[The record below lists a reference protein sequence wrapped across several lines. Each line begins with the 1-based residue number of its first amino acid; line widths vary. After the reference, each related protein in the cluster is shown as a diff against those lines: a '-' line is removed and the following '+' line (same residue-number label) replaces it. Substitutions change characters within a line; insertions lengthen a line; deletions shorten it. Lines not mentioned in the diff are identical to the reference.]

1 MDGLKKKL
9 VKIATGLELIIA
21 FFIVIAI
28 ILGGISIVKYL
39 SVLLSTDIY
48 HIYDAFKKFLS
59 IALLMVIGIEL
70 VLMLLSHSSGS
81 ILELVLFAIARK
93 MLVYSET
100 MLDLILGTVAI
111 AIVFLIRKYLMSSK
125 YMSYDVNEG
134 KILSA
139 ASPVHAVNFDAG
151 LDIPENK
158 GATIGGL
165 ICHLS
170 EETCRPV
177 EEGAEYSVG
186 DITMKILKMKDGLI
200 EKVLLVESDKLTEP
214 EKKKVKEAVTH
225 S

>member
-1 MDGLKKKL
+1 MDYLKKKL
-9 VKIATGLELIIA
+9 VKIATSLELIIA
-21 FFIVIAI
+21 FFIVVAI

-48 HIYDAFKKFLS
+48 HIYDSFKKFLS

-70 VLMLLSHSSGS
+70 VLMLLSHSTGS

-100 MLDLILGTVAI
+100 MLDLILGTIAI
-111 AIVFLIRKYLMSSK
+111 LIVFLIRKYLMSSK
-125 YMSYDVNEG
+125 YATFNVNEG
-134 KILSA
+134 KVVSA
-139 ASPVHAVNFDAG
+139 ASPVHAVNFESG
-151 LDIPENK
+151 LSIPEDK
-158 GATIGGL
+158 GSTIGGL

-170 EETCRPV
+170 DETCKPV

-186 DITMKILKMKDGLI
+186 GVTLKIVKMKDGLI
-200 EKVLLVESDKLTEP
+200 EKVLLLDSD
-214 EKKKVKEAVTH
+214 KVKEGSAEEVANH